1 MMPSYQLYPTAKELP
16 TVTWRDAV
24 MGYRLLHKEEIHRL
38 LGPANNNTYQAGHTP
53 STSTSIPINPH

>member
-24 MGYRLLHKEEIHRL
+24 MGYRVLNKEEIHRL
-38 LGPANNNTYQAGHTP
+38 LGPANNTTYHAGH
-53 STSTSIPINPH
+53 